1 MKKQTI
7 KLALF
12 VFVLA
17 ILAYGVYMAYTDIMR
32 PKKERFTSSEGT
44 KVKIC
49 LYKATWC
56 HHCVAF
62 VKSNVFEDVY
72 SDVKGK
78 YDDVVFATYDFDENK
93 KMAEQYNINSF
104 PTIIAVDANGKL
116 LDTFDGD
123 RNNKGDLMR
132 FVEVNRQKV

>member
-12 VFVLA
+12 VFVVA
-17 ILAYGVYMAYTDIMR
+17 ILGYAVYMAYTDIK
-32 PKKERFTSSEGT
+32 KKERFTDGAKLE
-44 KVKIC
+44 IA

-56 HHCVAF
+56 GHCSQF
-62 VKSNVFEDVY
+62 LKSNVFEDVY
-72 SDVKGK
+72 ADVKQK

-93 KMAEQYNINSF
+93 KLAEQYNVNSF
-104 PTIIAVDANGKL
+104 PTIIAVDKNGKL

-123 RNNKGDLMR
+123 RYNKAELMS
-132 FVEVNRQKV
+132 FVEKNRQKA

>member
-17 ILAYGVYMAYTDIMR
+17 VLGYAVYMAYTDIMR
-32 PKKERFTSSEGT
+32 PKKERFTDGA

-49 LYKATWC
+49 LYKAEWC
-56 HHCVAF
+56 HHCQSY
-62 VKSNVFEDVY
+62 VKSNVFEDTY
-72 SDVKGK
+72 ATVKDK

-93 KMAEQYNINSF
+93 KMAEEYSISSF
-104 PTIIAVDANGKL
+104 PTIIAVDKNGKL
-116 LDTFDGD
+116 LDTFEGD
-123 RNNKGDLMR
+123 RYNKGDLMR
-132 FVEVNRQKV
+132 FVEQNRQKA

>member
-12 VFVLA
+12 VFVVA
-17 ILAYGVYMAYTDIMR
+17 ILGYAVYMAYTDITKS
-32 PKKERFTSSEGT
+32 KKERFTDGA
-44 KVKIC
+44 KLKIA

-56 HHCVAF
+56 SHCTKF
-62 VKSNVFEDVY
+62 IESNVFQDTY
-72 SDVKGK
+72 AAVKDK

-93 KMAEQYNINSF
+93 KLAEQYNVNSF
-104 PTIIAVDANGKL
+104 PTIIAVNKDGKL

-123 RNNKGDLMR
+123 RSNKAELMR
-132 FVEVNRQKV
+132 FVEANRQKA

>member
-32 PKKERFTSSEGT
+32 PKKERFTDGA

-56 HHCVAF
+56 HHCQSYT
-62 VKSNVFEDVY
+62 KSNVFEDVY

-104 PTIIAVDANGKL
+104 PTIIAVDKNGKL

-132 FVEVNRQKV
+132 FVEMNRQKV

>member
-17 ILAYGVYMAYTDIMR
+17 ILAYAVYMAYTDIMR
-32 PKKERFTSSEGT
+32 PKKERFTDGA

-56 HHCVAF
+56 HFCT
-62 VKSNVFEDVY
+62 KYLESNVFEDVY
-72 SDVKGK
+72 ADVKQK

-93 KMAEQYNINSF
+93 KLAEQYNVNSF
-104 PTIIAVDANGKL
+104 PTIIAVDKNGKL

-123 RNNKGDLMR
+123 RYNKGDLMR
-132 FVEVNRQKV
+132 FVEANRQKA